1 MWWPVARCQ
10 AWDVP
15 NSGACACS
23 RCIGQSLVPI
33 MHDAAVARLFAHFSF
48 RLAPRMGGPAGVDAQ
63 VRCVTALNAPLT
75 STCP

>member
-1 MWWPVARCQ
+1 MLAVC
-10 AWDVP
+10 
-15 NSGACACS
+15 
-23 RCIGQSLVPI
+23 RCIGQSLAHV
-33 MHDAAVARLFAHFSF
+33 MHDATVARLFAHFSF